1 MQVNKYVLS
10 LVLVTALM
18 TGCSTGEAISAQP
31 TGNDSETKSAA
42 SVPAENNE
50 QADTAVKAVNE
61 NQQNSMVLGKIVTVY
76 GNYIEVDK
84 VDMPERTGEKM
95 RENDNREADENQQTN
110 LASAMGGGGMGPGGG
125 GGGMPPGAGMRGGG
139 STDTYTYSGEI
150 VNIMIPVGSEIKSM
164 SDDALELSYDSLK
177 KGMVVRVQMDMD
189 MTNEFQDATEDETY
203 YADNVLVM
211 E

>member
-1 MQVNKYVLS
+1 MQLNKYVLS

-31 TGNDSETKSAA
+31 AGDDSETKSTA
-42 SVPAENNE
+42 SVPAENSE
-50 QADTAVKAVNE
+50 QTDAPVKAVDE

-95 RENDNREADENQQTN
+95 RENNNTEAAENQQTN
-110 LASAMGGGGMGPGGG
+110 LASAMGSGGMSPGV
-125 GGGMPPGAGMRGGG
+125 GGMPPGAGMRGGG

-150 VNIMIPVGSEIKSM
+150 VNIMIPVGSEITSM
-164 SDDALELSYDSLK
+164 SDDALELTYDSLK
-177 KGMVVRVQMDMD
+177 KGMVVRVKMDMD
-189 MTNEFQDATEDETY
+189 MTNEFQDTTEDEIY